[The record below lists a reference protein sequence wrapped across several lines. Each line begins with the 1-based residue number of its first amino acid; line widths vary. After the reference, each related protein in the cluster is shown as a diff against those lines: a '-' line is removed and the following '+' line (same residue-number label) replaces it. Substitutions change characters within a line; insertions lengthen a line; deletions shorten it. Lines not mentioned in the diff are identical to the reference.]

1 MSAITSS
8 KSTLAVVGRNNFKKA
23 NVILKH
29 DKILGVCD
37 NNGILPGR
45 QPQLQMPIG
54 NKRTLSTLDSKAGFL
69 AGPCASQSKGIL
81 TAYHPSVASI
91 VPLPK
96 SFWASSFVSNRSI
109 YSNAFLP
116 ADVFSLASSAPQKSR
131 YQQLHHSGSCHIF
144 NSFSTSE
151 SKKESQSEAK
161 QDNSTDTGGAANS
174 EESAGSSEE
183 VGLKSL
189 KDQIEK
195 INSENNELK
204 AKSEDLLDK
213 YRRAIAENDNM
224 RKRLTK
230 QIEDAKIFGIQ
241 GFCKDLLDVADV
253 LQKAVDAA
261 RAAEAS
267 SGSSLAGGIELTQNQ
282 MHQVFNRHGLLQIAP
297 IVGETK
303 FDPNKHEAMF
313 QIPAPDKDP
322 NIIMDV
328 QKIGYS
334 LHGRTIRPAIVGV
347 SKK

>member
-1 MSAITSS
+1 M
-8 KSTLAVVGRNNFKKA
+8 
-23 NVILKH
+23 
-29 DKILGVCD
+29 
-37 NNGILPGR
+37 
-45 QPQLQMPIG
+45 
-54 NKRTLSTLDSKAGFL
+54 
-69 AGPCASQSKGIL
+69 
-81 TAYHPSVASI
+81 
-91 VPLPK
+91 
-96 SFWASSFVSNRSI
+96 FVSVKRNLNSI
-109 YSNAFLP
+109 SPFSGFNCSITKINFGIVVCIKQVHYSNAFLP

-131 YQQLHHSGSCHIF
+131 CQQLHHSGSCHIF
-144 NSFSTSE
+144 NSFSISE

-161 QDNSTDTGGAANS
+161 QDNSSDTVGAANL
-174 EESAGSSEE
+174 EESAGSSDE

-195 INSENNELK
+195 ITSENKELET
-204 AKSEDLLDK
+204 KSEGLLDK

-241 GFCKDLLDVADV
+241 GFCKDLLDVVDV

-261 RAAEAS
+261 KAVEAS

-303 FDPNKHEAMF
+303 FDTNKHEAMF